1 MKATELRI
9 GNWINT
15 IEGPAQVK
23 AISEGGIMT
32 TSGMPDGDHLEF
44 AEPIP
49 LTTEMLK
56 KCLNFK
62 EGLYTLQGL
71 RGYFVALHLDGNVY
85 AEYFIR
91 HCSVCKVEFL
101 HQLQNLY
108 FALTGK
114 ELEIKL

>member
-1 MKATELRI
+1 
-9 GNWINT
+9 
-15 IEGPAQVK
+15 
-23 AISEGGIMT
+23 MT
-32 TSGMPDGDHLEF
+32 TSSMPDGDHLEF

-49 LTTEMLK
+49 LTTEMLM

-62 EGLYTLQGL
+62 EGLYTLKDL

-85 AEYFIR
+85 AEYFIG
-91 HCSVCKVEFL
+91 HYSVCKVEFL

-108 FALTGK
+108 FALTGQ